1 MDIDSGKDPSNDQPP
16 QPAGLS
22 PEDQLALTQLKRKQ
36 QLILDRVVGVARQ
49 YIFGLII
56 TGRGGIGKS
65 WLVTKELERLGIP
78 YILHN
83 SHVTARGL
91 FDELKAHPDV
101 IHIIEDA
108 EQLTRNQI
116 ALGILRSATWPGRY
130 GRGNRLERLI
140 TWRTHQDSL
149 EVIFSGGVILI
160 SNRELGKLPELQAL
174 ATRVPHIE
182 LTVTDAEVAALM
194 RSIALGGHRI
204 GDALLGPDECLEVAE
219 FIIAES
225 LQLSRPLDVRM
236 LVNGFADR
244 LQAEDGEAGCSWKD
258 LVASTLRGQP
268 AVVDEVE
275 TSGVRAQTKARE
287 LEIAREIGDL
297 DPHERL
303 GAWIEKTGKSR
314 AALYRTL
321 GKLGR
326 IDALGQ

>member
-1 MDIDSGKDPSNDQPP
+1 MIDDHAKDPANDQPSHLP
-16 QPAGLS
+16 SLS
-22 PEDQLALTQLKRKQ
+22 PQDQAALNELLRKQ

-91 FDELKAHPDV
+91 LNELRAHPDV

-108 EQLTRNQI
+108 EQLTRDKD
-116 ALGILRSATWPGRY
+116 ALGILRSATWPGRRSRS
-130 GRGNRLERLI
+130 GRMERVI
-140 TWRTHQDSL
+140 TWRTHRESL
-149 EVIFSGGVILI
+149 EVVFTGSVILI
-160 SNRELGKLPELQAL
+160 SNRELGKLPEMQAL

-182 LTVTDAEVAALM
+182 LTVTEAEVAALM
-194 RSIALGGHRI
+194 RSIALRGHRL
-204 GDALLGPDECLEVAE
+204 GDAYLGPDECVEVAE
-219 FIIAES
+219 FIITES
-225 LQLSRPLDVRM
+225 AQLSRPLDMRM

-244 LQAEDGEAGCSWKD
+244 LQAEDGEAGCSWRD
-258 LVASTLRGQP
+258 LIRSTLLGKP
-268 AVVDEVE
+268 DVVDDVE
-275 TSGVRAQTKARE
+275 SAGIRAQTNARK
-287 LEIAREIGDL
+287 LAIAREIGDL

-303 GAWIEKTGKSR
+303 AVWIEKTGKSR

-321 GKLGR
+321 AKLGR